1 MFRLMLALIIS
12 SSAVAAF
19 AEEPV
24 SEVIAPPATDVPVY
38 TTDKLDRP
46 YEIIGEVR
54 AGVRKLT
61 PFSSRPSE
69 AKIYRNLWE
78 RARKLGAD
86 AVINAQYGENRGS
99 LTSYGTTEATG
110 TAVRFVK
117 APESAE

>member
-1 MFRLMLALIIS
+1 MLRMIFALTIS
-12 SSAVAAF
+12 SSAVVAF
-19 AEEPV
+19 AEEPA

-38 TTDKLDRP
+38 ATDKLDRP
-46 YEIIGEVR
+46 YEVIGEVR

-61 PFSSRPSE
+61 PFSSKPTE

-86 AVINAQYGENRGS
+86 AVINARYGDNRGS

-117 APESAE
+117 VPE